1 MLSVR
6 QGLIASLVA
15 TLGLV
20 VFSSDA
26 SGQSGRPTP
35 RWTVDGSTPSALVR
49 PPLVGVQRR
58 LLTTEALTGRAR
70 PAQPGSPRDTLRNG
84 AIIGAVVGAAALG
97 TVAAFYCHLYQE
109 EGGPSC
115 LSDTV
120 RAAAI
125 GAAIGTGVGL
135 TLDAALTRD
144 AGVAIRIGIRF

>member
-6 QGLIASLVA
+6 QGLIASLVV

-35 RWTVDGSTPSALVR
+35 RWTVDGSTPSALVG
-49 PPLVGVQRR
+49 PLVDVQRR
-58 LLTTEALTGRAR
+58 LLTTKALTGRIR
-70 PAQPGSPRDTLRNG
+70 LAQPGSSRDTLRNG

-97 TVAAFYCHLYQE
+97 TVAGFYCHLYQE

-125 GAAIGTGVGL
+125 GAAIGTVAGL

-144 AGVAIRIGIRF
+144 AGVTIRIGVRF